1 MWYWGADGESPESQF
16 CVSSSPRCNVLDAG
30 LGTLSDLQ
38 VEWEE
43 VEEDMDTIF
52 ITNTISNHIALP
64 EVAARPCIDSEAGLD
79 PASQRLN

>member
-1 MWYWGADGESPESQF
+1 M
-16 CVSSSPRCNVLDAG
+16 VSHLSPRCNVLDAG

-64 EVAARPCIDSEAGLD
+64 EVAARPRIDSEAGLD

>member
-1 MWYWGADGESPESQF
+1 M
-16 CVSSSPRCNVLDAG
+16 VSHLSPRCNVLDAG

-43 VEEDMDTIF
+43 VEEARVEEDMDTIF

-64 EVAARPCIDSEAGLD
+64 EVAARPRIDSEAGLD

>member
-1 MWYWGADGESPESQF
+1 M
-16 CVSSSPRCNVLDAG
+16 SSSPRCNVLDAG

-43 VEEDMDTIF
+43 EEEARVEEDMDTIF

-64 EVAARPCIDSEAGLD
+64 EVAAGLDPAGLD

>member
-1 MWYWGADGESPESQF
+1 M
-16 CVSSSPRCNVLDAG
+16 LDAG
-30 LGTLSDLQ
+30 LSTLSDLQ

-64 EVAARPCIDSEAGLD
+64 EVAARPRIDSEAGLD